1 MADSS
6 IPPCPPH
13 ALAQTQE
20 DLKYLYASNT
30 NVSNFVS
37 VKLSSDRNYHL
48 WETQMFCLLETYN
61 LHGIVDATFIHPRTL
76 NPEIEKQ
83 YNSLVKGW
91 IFGSISEELLG
102 TVVDLG
108 SAKEVWEKL
117 KSFYDPVLI
126 ISHQAKDIDRVPT
139 ERETEEADIVS
150 AETEAQNKD
159 RVPTETTKDIDMDSL
174 ETETDDKDNVP
185 IETKIEEKET
195 LRTETKPQD
204 DIILTDIQIKVED
217 PKTEGKN
224 KITRNKELLK
234 AIVQGRWW
242 EVESTLKEDKAAAT
256 EAINSDGNTV
266 LHIAVG
272 IGRNFLVSEIL
283 SLIKH
288 GKLLKMINLDGSTAL
303 HIAAI
308 VGNTEA
314 AMTLIKNDRRLLE
327 IPDHKGEIPLEK
339 AYENMHLDTIEYLL
353 KAMDDDGKPKKQSST
368 LEDSVN
374 PGVKVGVNLL
384 VNAVSAKQYD
394 LATKLVKKF
403 PKFAVENDNV
413 LLAIAKTF
421 PMGLDYWETLIY
433 PIKDDI
439 FERIVRRSWK
449 FVEIL
454 EDYYEAVTELIHDIP
469 DDIILIIPLVLLFI
483 FGGPVLMFISIYRF
497 IRLLILI
504 VYFPLFMFYFLL
516 WNVATKVVAP
526 IKHIHKKK
534 KEWEEG
540 KEVLKL
546 VCDEIDKSEFPDAHP
561 RYYTNPILEAAR
573 QNAYEVV
580 AEILM
585 RSPEAIRYKDK
596 SGYDIIQLA
605 VIHRSEK
612 IYNLIDILGER
623 RSVYRMIEDS
633 SKNNMLHLVG
643 RLAPSHKL
651 KLRTGAALQLQRELQ
666 WREEVQKLVFPSY
679 ITRENIFME
688 TPDMV
693 FTKEHA
699 NLVKEGEK
707 WMKAVAESCSITAAL
722 ITTIVFA
729 AAITVPGGN
738 DQTIGTPLFTGKI
751 PFAVFALSDAI
762 SLFASSTSLLM
773 FLSILTG
780 RFSEQD
786 FLVSLPRRLIIG
798 LCTLML
804 STTTMMVAFGATLYL
819 VFCHGEAWNI
829 ALICVL
835 ASVPVASFGTLQ
847 IPLIVDLFRS
857 TYVRT
862 FGKPSNHN
870 NIRFNPDHIR
880 LFFGK

>member
-1 MADSS
+1 MF
-6 IPPCPPH
+6 
-13 ALAQTQE
+13 
-20 DLKYLYASNT
+20 LY
-30 NVSNFVS
+30 
-37 VKLSSDRNYHL
+37 
-48 WETQMFCLLETYN
+48 
-61 LHGIVDATFIHPRTL
+61 
-76 NPEIEKQ
+76 
-83 YNSLVKGW
+83 
-91 IFGSISEELLG
+91 
-102 TVVDLG
+102 
-108 SAKEVWEKL
+108 
-117 KSFYDPVLI
+117 I
-126 ISHQAKDIDRVPT
+126 IVPT
-139 ERETEEADIVS
+139 ERETGEADIVS

-217 PKTEGKN
+217 SKTEGKN

-314 AMTLIKNDRRLLE
+314 AMILIKNDRRLLE

-439 FERIVRRSWK
+439 FERIVRRSWE
-449 FVEIL
+449 FVEKL

-483 FGGPVLMFISIYRF
+483 FGGELFITRRYSLRNNHIFELEKSSID
-497 IRLLILI
+497 
-504 VYFPLFMFYFLL
+504 VYFDLSIHLPPHIDSLFPILYVLFPLVERCY
-516 WNVATKVVAP
+516 KIAP

-546 VCDEIDKSEFPDAHP
+546 VCDEIDKFELPDAHP

-596 SGYDIIQLA
+596 NGYDIIQLA

-751 PFAVFALSDAI
+751 PFAIFALSDAI